1 MERSGNAYHVQKA
14 GVDEYAIK
22 YMVGHT
28 VSDITESVYTDRDVE
43 WLADELRKVQ

>member
-1 MERSGNAYHVQKA
+1 MLTKCPECELQIS
-14 GVDEYAIK
+14 DEYAIK

-28 VSDITESVYTDRDVE
+28 VSDITESVYTDRGVE